1 MERSFAPFAFVF
13 AASLSLIL
21 GCGSSTTGE
30 MSVGGA
36 PSTVPIGLAGA
47 SGSGG
52 ANTVPGAG
60 AGGAGTATGGADSNT
75 GGAPTTAGAGGM
87 STTAGA
93 GGAST
98 TAGAG
103 GMSMGGSS
111 GGGGGVVVPTGPLPH
126 GKSTGCG
133 KIPAGAD
140 NSTNTTLHEAKVTAT
155 MDPVWL
161 APSGKYYLANKQGV
175 WDYTHRPYSVK
186 LPKNYDNT
194 KAYPITLGGGGCGSD
209 AAKYAAEA
217 HPGGGYQ
224 PDSSGASIQVG
235 LMYLSGCFDD
245 GGPGIDLRTDTPEI
259 PYIRQV
265 IADVEANYCADQS
278 LVFIS
283 GTSSGG
289 WESYTGGC
297 AAADTIRAIGPVSG
311 GLRLHRPAC
320 TGPQASIM
328 VEGKTDNENPIG
340 PITPPVQR
348 LDSPGSAPAR
358 DEILKRN
365 GCVAADFAFTYTDIN
380 GNAPHATWDAMY
392 PDCVAY
398 TGCPKETPV
407 VWCALPGGHQTD
419 TDGKTDYKGAIWKFW
434 SSLPSRP

>member
-1 MERSFAPFAFVF
+1 MERSFAPFVFVC
-13 AASLSLIL
+13 AASLSLL
-21 GCGSSTTGE
+21 FGCGSSDAGTTP
-30 MSVGGA
+30 VGGAGA
-36 PSTVPIGLAGA
+36 PSTVPVATAGA
-47 SGSGG
+47 SGS
-52 ANTVPGAG
+52 
-60 AGGAGTATGGADSNT
+60 SN
-75 GGAPTTAGAGGM
+75 GL
-87 STTAGA
+87 SGA

-98 TAGAG
+98 IPGAGAAGANTGGNPSTAGAAGMSSVAGAGGVSTTGGAG
-103 GMSMGGSS
+103 GMSMGGS
-111 GGGGGVVVPTGPLPH
+111 GGVVVPPGPQPH

-133 KIPAGAD
+133 KIPPGAD
-140 NSTNTTLHEAKVTAT
+140 NSSNTTLHEVKITAT

-175 WDYTHRPYSVK
+175 WDYTHRPYSVR

-194 KAYPITLGGGGCGSD
+194 KAYPVTLGGGGCGSD
-209 AAKYAAEA
+209 AGKFAAET
-217 HPGGGYQ
+217 HPGDGYQ
-224 PDSSGASIQVG
+224 PDNTGSSIQIG
-235 LMYLSGCFDD
+235 LMYLNGCFDD

-289 WESYTGGC
+289 WGSYTGGC

-328 VEGKTDNENPIG
+328 VEGKGDMENPIG
-340 PITPPVQR
+340 PVTPPVQR

-380 GNAPHATWDAMY
+380 GNAPHAAWDAMY

-419 TDGKTDYKGAIWKFW
+419 NDGATSYKTAIWKFW